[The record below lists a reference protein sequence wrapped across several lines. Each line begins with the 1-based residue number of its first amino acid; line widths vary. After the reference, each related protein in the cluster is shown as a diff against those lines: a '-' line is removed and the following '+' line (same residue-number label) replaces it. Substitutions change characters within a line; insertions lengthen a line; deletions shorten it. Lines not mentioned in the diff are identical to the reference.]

1 MENELE
7 EWKAAHANL
16 ETEKNNHINEMQSTF
31 SNMANEIKDL
41 KETNSQLEEYIKCL
55 EKEEG
60 FAYRGKRISDTKKKQ
75 LTLKAFLS
83 RAQTA
88 LLFSKAFGLELE
100 LLMVKETNTGNPMK
114 LILKEKQ
121 TNLGKIQLLRL
132 AVMLTRQT
140 LKRFFTSLINFEW
153 VLNFIM
159 SWARLK
165 MVFLDRIP

>member
-41 KETNSQLEEYIKCL
+41 KETNSQLEEYINCL
-55 EKEEG
+55 GKEEG
-60 FAYRGKRISDTKKKQ
+60 FAYRGKHISDTKKKQ

-88 LLFSKAFGLELE
+88 LWFSKAFGLELE
-100 LLMVKETNTGNPMK
+100 SLMVKETNTGKSHEINIERKTDKPGENPTSQTCSDADSSNVEK
-114 LILKEKQ
+114 ILY
-121 TNLGKIQLLRL
+121 LLD
-132 AVMLTRQT
+132 
-140 LKRFFTSLINFEW
+140 KF
-153 VLNFIM
+153 
-159 SWARLK
+159 
-165 MVFLDRIP
+165 

>member
-1 MENELE
+1 MENELQ

-55 EKEEG
+55 GKEEG
-60 FAYRGKRISDTKKKQ
+60 FAYRGKHISDTKKKQ

-88 LLFSKAFGLELE
+88 LWFSKAFGLELE
-100 LLMVKETNTGNPMK
+100 SLMVKETNTGKSHEINIERKTDKPGENPTFQTCSDADSSNVEK
-114 LILKEKQ
+114 ILY
-121 TNLGKIQLLRL
+121 LLD
-132 AVMLTRQT
+132 
-140 LKRFFTSLINFEW
+140 KF
-153 VLNFIM
+153 
-159 SWARLK
+159 
-165 MVFLDRIP
+165 

>member
-41 KETNSQLEEYIKCL
+41 KETNSQLEEYIKCFG
-55 EKEEG
+55 KEEG
-60 FAYRGKRISDTKKKQ
+60 FAYRGKHISDTKKKQ

-88 LLFSKAFGLELE
+88 LWFSKAFGLELE
-100 LLMVKETNTGNPMK
+100 SLMVKETNTGKSHEINIERKTDKPGENPTSQTCSDGDSSNVEK
-114 LILKEKQ
+114 ILY
-121 TNLGKIQLLRL
+121 LLD
-132 AVMLTRQT
+132 
-140 LKRFFTSLINFEW
+140 KF
-153 VLNFIM
+153 
-159 SWARLK
+159 
-165 MVFLDRIP
+165 